1 MSPNFNWMIQSATPA
16 PDVRQWSKNDETGA
30 WEPTDAPVIL
40 LVETLH
46 AVESGEPGRP
56 LKTRTRYATHRTSAH
71 TGHHDPEVEYGH
83 TRWVRADVT
92 PTWAAGWAA
101 ESDDDSASAE
111 LLELFA
117 DERLVR
123 TGPSG
128 RGVRLSIVFDAYLAW
143 CAERRVKEAHRLSFV
158 VFLNHLAELGYRR
171 SEEARP
177 MIGGGY
183 EYVLE
188 HATLV

>member
-1 MSPNFNWMIQSATPA
+1 MSPNPNFNWMIQSATPA

-46 AVESGEPGRP
+46 ALQAGDPGRP
-56 LKTRTRYATHRTSAH
+56 LETRTRYVTHYTVIGRDRYNPAEESQTI
-71 TGHHDPEVEYGH
+71 
-83 TRWVRADVT
+83 RWTRADAT
-92 PTWAAGWAA
+92 PSCAA

-117 DERLVR
+117 DERLMR

-128 RGVRLSIVFDAYLAW
+128 RGVRLSVVFDAYLTW

-171 SEEARP
+171 SEEAQP

-188 HATLV
+188 RATLV